1 MVMNLSKVGKSI
13 FLKKKTKILI
23 VGTGR
28 QAEIFLNVFVKN
40 KIQIDTICS
49 SKRSLH
55 KAFSLQ
61 KKYNIQYV
69 ENNLISFKKNKFDF
83 IFLLVTWNKIE
94 SELLKII
101 KYSSTNIF

>member
-1 MVMNLSKVGKSI
+1 MEMILRKVGKSI
-13 FLKKKTKILI
+13 FLKKKTKILLI
-23 VGTGR
+23 GTGR
-28 QAEIFLNVFVKN
+28 QAEIFLKVFLKN

-69 ENNLISFKKNKFDF
+69 ENNLIRF
-83 IFLLVTWNKIE
+83 
-94 SELLKII
+94 
-101 KYSSTNIF
+101 